1 MAGVNRPDINEIRAL
16 KVRGHDAI
24 DRLVKLGTPKKLT
37 YELLAK
43 KLGCSE
49 EWAHFQMRFTKR
61 DVLKLVEAAESL
73 ERERRAYLKQKRTER
88 RIEATKRAQ
97 QPVVETPAE
106 VIPSLGRWA
115 RLKAFVCGILYRRAS

>member
-24 DRLVKLGTPKKLT
+24 DRLVKLGTPKALT
-37 YELLAK
+37 YKLLAT

-73 ERERRAYLKQKRTER
+73 ERERRTYLKQQQAEKRA
-88 RIEATKRAQ
+88 EATRRAQ
-97 QPVVETPAE
+97 EPIVPPVPV
-106 VIPSLGRWA
+106 VIPSPSRWT
-115 RLKAFVCGILYRRAS
+115 RIKAIVKGILYRRA